1 LKNMPDYPTNNTKSP
16 DLIKRGLWAAFLLSA
31 VITAVLIFQKPKDS
45 GQPEIPPQGT
55 IFGIN
60 PTVAVSQPEIEEG
73 DLLQTNSNRPGY
85 VELDLDQIIYFLL
98 TGLDKR
104 EWEGDTGPGLTDTV
118 IVAFLDPQNLN
129 AGLISI
135 PRDTWVEVP
144 DYGPYKINQAYSLG
158 EAYGYPG
165 GGPGILMDTAG
176 DLLGIEIDYYA
187 QVDFEAFV
195 VLVDAV
201 DGVLVNVHETIL
213 VQQNAQMKG
222 PMKKLLPGEQVLTG
236 NLALGYVRTR
246 ATVEGDFGRT
256 KRQQQV
262 LVGLQKKIFSY
273 EILPV
278 LLPRL
283 PGLYRDLVSHVET
296 NLSLNQL
303 ISLAWTVRDID
314 PRNISTRVI
323 NQPIVEAG
331 FNDRGEYVLFPD
343 LDKIRK
349 IWSDMQQIAATP
361 VPEPTRESTLNEYVI
376 EENARVKILNGTV
389 SAGLASETAD
399 FLIANGIN
407 VTEVGNADKF
417 KDQTYIYDYSGNP
430 HTIQLILN
438 LMGYTQ
444 NILFHRS
451 DPSITADVVIL
462 LGADWIQDNTI
473 PGSE

>member
-1 LKNMPDYPTNNTKSP
+1 M
-16 DLIKRGLWAAFLLSA
+16 SA
-31 VITAVLIFQKPKDS
+31 VITAVLAFRKPKDS
-45 GQPEIPPQGT
+45 GELSIPAQGT
-55 IFGIN
+55 IFGNNN
-60 PTVAVSQPEIEEG
+60 PADSVQSPIDEG

-85 VELDLDQIIYFLL
+85 VDLDLDQLIYFLL

-118 IVAFLDPQNLN
+118 MVAFLDPKNLT

-144 DYGPYKINQAYSLG
+144 EYGPYKINQAYSLG

-201 DGVLVNVHETIL
+201 NGVLVDVKETIL
-213 VQQNAQMKG
+213 IQQNAAMKG
-222 PMKKLLPGEQVLTG
+222 PMKKLLPGEHVLTG
-236 NLALGYVRTR
+236 NHALGYVRTR
-246 ATVEGDFGRT
+246 ATDEGDFGRT

-262 LVGLQKKIFSY
+262 LVGLQEKIFSY

-278 LLPRL
+278 LIPRL
-283 PGLYRDLVSHVET
+283 PGLYRDLASHVET
-296 NLSLNQL
+296 NLTLSQL
-303 ISLAWTVRDID
+303 ITLAWTVRDID

-361 VPEPTRESTLNEYVI
+361 VPEPTREITLSESVL
-376 EENARVKILNGTV
+376 EENARVSILNGTV
-389 SAGLASETAD
+389 SPGLASETAE

-407 VTEVGNADKF
+407 VTEVGNSDNKF
-417 KDQTYIYDYSGNP
+417 KDQTFVYDYSGNP
-430 HTIQLILN
+430 YTIQLILN
-438 LMGYTQ
+438 LMGYNQ

-451 DPSITADVVIL
+451 DPSSTADIVIV
-462 LGADWIQDNTI
+462 LGADWVQENTI